1 MMQRCVV
8 QCFEIMIFTI
18 LNLCIVEFACS
29 NFFWSGLQT
38 FLILFADPYIYVYIY
53 IYICYYI
60 YIYVYVYS
68 TRIHEQGGDVVQNS
82 GPDPF
87 AVSDAD
93 TMVSYLKT
101 AAATAAT
108 KK

>member
-1 MMQRCVV
+1 
-8 QCFEIMIFTI
+8 
-18 LNLCIVEFACS
+18 
-29 NFFWSGLQT
+29 
-38 FLILFADPYIYVYIY
+38 
-53 IYICYYI
+53 
-60 YIYVYVYS
+60 
-68 TRIHEQGGDVVQNS
+68 VVQNS

-101 AAATAAT
+101 AAAAT